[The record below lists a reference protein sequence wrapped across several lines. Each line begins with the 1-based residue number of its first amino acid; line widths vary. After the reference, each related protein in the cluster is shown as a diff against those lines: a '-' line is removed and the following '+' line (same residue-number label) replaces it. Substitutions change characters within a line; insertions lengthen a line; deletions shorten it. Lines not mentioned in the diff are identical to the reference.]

1 MLEDGGNRID
11 SILANVGMA
20 MLETGSSSGQE
31 GFDELG
37 LTELAQE
44 SQRIPANILV
54 GVLEVISDTVATER
68 SEYWS

>member
-20 MLETGSSSGQE
+20 MLETGSSGGQE

-37 LTELAQE
+37 LAELAQE
-44 SQRIPANILV
+44 S
-54 GVLEVISDTVATER
+54 
-68 SEYWS
+68 